1 MMTALE
7 EPREAGTLDPAGK
20 RRDAIKH
27 QRRLLYSHAARLE
40 RLAYKAI
47 VLPKLDGVETPAE
60 LLRNKPLM
68 QAMLD
73 EFKIW
78 LKSYSAFRAE
88 WIPFPES
95 RVTGGG
101 ESRAPGLP
109 GDPHRA
115 VWLLRSALH
124 VGKKDREAGKEML
137 REGVAAALEA
147 RDRFQRPK
155 GEGAK

>member
-1 MMTALE
+1 MTTTIE
-7 EPREAGTLDPAGK
+7 RPSETERLDPEIE
-20 RRDAIKH
+20 RRKNVAY
-27 QRRLLYSHAARLE
+27 QRRLLYSHAARRE

-47 VLPKLDGVETPAE
+47 ILPKLDGVETPAE

-68 QAMLD
+68 QAMLA
-73 EFKIW
+73 EFKTW
-78 LKSYSAFRAE
+78 LRGYGEFRQE

-101 ESRAPGLP
+101 ESRAPGKP

-124 VGKKDREAGKEML
+124 VGKKDRAAGKEMM
-137 REGVAAALEA
+137 REAVAAALEA

>member
-1 MMTALE
+1 MTTPIERPAETETLE
-7 EPREAGTLDPAGK
+7 PEIE
-20 RRDAIKH
+20 RRKNVAY

-40 RLAYKAI
+40 RLAYKSI
-47 VLPKLDGVETPAE
+47 ILPRLDGVETPAE
-60 LLRNKPLM
+60 LLRNRPRM
-68 QAMLD
+68 QEMLD

-101 ESRAPGLP
+101 ESRAPGKP

-124 VGKKDREAGKEML
+124 VGKKDREAGKQML
-137 REGVAAALEA
+137 REAVSAALEA

-155 GEGAK
+155 GEGAR

>member
-1 MMTALE
+1 MTTTIERPAE
-7 EPREAGTLDPAGK
+7 TETLDLEIE
-20 RRDAIKH
+20 RRKNVAY

-47 VLPKLDGVETPAE
+47 ILPKLDGVETPAE
-60 LLRNKPLM
+60 LLRNRPLM
-68 QAMLD
+68 QAMLA

-95 RVTGGG
+95 RVTGDR
-101 ESRAPGLP
+101 ENRAPGKH

-124 VGKKDREAGKEML
+124 VGKRDREAGKEML
-137 REGVAAALEA
+137 REAVAAALEA